1 MRQGEKPSRERLCGF
16 CYIYV
21 LMEYSAGGKYD
32 QLRGNLTL
40 CRVMGEG
47 GNKNKAGFG
56 KT

>member
-1 MRQGEKPSRERLCGF
+1 VRQGEKPSRERLCGF